1 MSEQT
6 KPQASVTTTPMR
18 IEIRCPYVRTQQPRD
33 SHGPRLRDQISSA
46 VFEHE
51 QQCGRCDT
59 TAAYKS
65 GSRDF
70 DPSAAHINEGSA
82 SAEVDRSERL
92 VREAEDI
99 EQDVAPGREQG
110 AGEPPTEPNSND

>member
-1 MSEQT
+1 DQT
-6 KPQASVTTTPMR
+6 KPQASVTTTSMR
-18 IEIRCPYVRTQQPRD
+18 IEIRCSYVRTQQPRGSD
-33 SHGPRLRDQISSA
+33 GRRLRDQISSA

-70 DPSAAHINEGSA
+70 DPR
-82 SAEVDRSERL
+82 AEADRSERL
-92 VREAEDI
+92 VREAETI
-99 EQDVAPGREQG
+99 EQDVALGREQG
-110 AGEPPTEPNSND
+110 